1 MVGARRRRVRSVHG
15 VLIGPSRNTHPSVSV
30 VPVESSYMSGIGIR
44 CSHKRAKRNSGAR
57 SKDQGFTHISLPFV
71 PTFEVPFV
79 GGNNHVS
86 GRDLFVVGQLLNVH
100 DKGSERGVSS
110 VQHCATPDCSAR
122 GTSCRSARRSALA
135 GRVSIGC
142 LKSALRAP
150 ARAQQLS
157 SIGCRRAAGHV
168 VRVQSRYSP

>member
-1 MVGARRRRVRSVHG
+1 
-15 VLIGPSRNTHPSVSV
+15 
-30 VPVESSYMSGIGIR
+30 MSGIGIR

-110 VQHCATPDCSAR
+110 VQHCATPNCSAR
-122 GTSCRSARRSALA
+122 
-135 GRVSIGC
+135 
-142 LKSALRAP
+142 
-150 ARAQQLS
+150 
-157 SIGCRRAAGHV
+157 HV
-168 VRVQSRYSP
+168 VPIGKALGIGRASVYRVLEVGIEGPGAG